1 MKFKINLDI
10 LVVIGFAFLMYQAE
24 YQSAFLM
31 FCLGAL
37 LFGVNQYIE
46 WHQKKNKTQENIIL

>member
-1 MKFKINLDI
+1 MKFKINLDMLI
-10 LVVIGFAFLMYQAE
+10 VIAFAFLMFHQK

-31 FCLGAL
+31 FCGGAL

-46 WHQKKNKTQENIIL
+46 WHQKKNKTL

>member
-46 WHQKKNKTQENIIL
+46 WHQKKNKTL